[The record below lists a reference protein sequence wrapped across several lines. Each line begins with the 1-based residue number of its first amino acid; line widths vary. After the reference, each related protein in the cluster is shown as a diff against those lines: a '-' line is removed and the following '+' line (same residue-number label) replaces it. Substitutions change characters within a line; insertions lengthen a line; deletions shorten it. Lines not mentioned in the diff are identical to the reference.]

1 MGPLGCGRRRA
12 EFHIPSPI
20 RKWLSNS
27 VPEAPTELL
36 KVKEQM
42 FRAAEHGEWPW
53 WLPEIFLSQVFP
65 REYCTWPSQSWKK
78 KKEHSPAPCCK
89 NSLALSQAVNNVTE
103 DGHLEQRQ
111 KKQALN
117 GPGLQASNMP
127 VQHSSPPEI
136 QDVMKSNYVGH
147 QRSQEAAAMAF
158 MLKLMEDLVHHGPV
172 LWTKSNSLREE
183 LNGRRH
189 GGLLQVS
196 KVNRITVGMVDQQV
210 LKKAYWIV
218 DRDKLHCNEVLVL
231 PEALALLSHYGMA
244 TQPLKKGEV
253 FVLPIS
259 LEV

>member
-1 MGPLGCGRRRA
+1 MVNGPDDYLRFSCPRFSQENIDLA
-12 EFHIPSPI
+12 QS
-20 RKWLSNS
+20 
-27 VPEAPTELL
+27 EL
-36 KVKEQM
+36 E
-42 FRAAEHGEWPW
+42 EE
-53 WLPEIFLSQVFP
+53 E
-65 REYCTWPSQSWKK
+65 
-78 KKEHSPAPCCK
+78 EHSPAPCRK
-89 NSLALSQAVNNVTE
+89 TSFALSQAVNNVTE
-103 DGHLEQRQ
+103 DGHLELRQ
-111 KKQALN
+111 KIQALN

-158 MLKLMEDLVHHGPV
+158 ELKLMEDLVHHGPV
-172 LWTKSNSLREE
+172 LWTTSNSLREE

-196 KVNRITVGMVDQQV
+196 KVNWITVGMVDQQV
-210 LKKAYWIV
+210 LKKAYRIV
-218 DRDKLHCNEVLVL
+218 DRDKLHCDEVLVL
-231 PEALALLSHYGMA
+231 AEGLALLSHYGMA